1 MMLKFKNN
9 RYLLLLQNAFQRIV
23 NEEHPELIKDGEA
36 LTKID
41 ITQDRLSRYLS
52 SQEEE
57 IPVEIRTA
65 LNLCNYLNVPP
76 YAIFATDGRLT
87 HPVDDISHKT
97 EQSQTSKSYNDLHLS
112 DRMDDVLRM
121 ASSGLDKES
130 GSLERVSYAIACI
143 TGYLRNIVHRAP
155 ELKKNSQGLV
165 DAITATLA
173 SAVLDPDHSSME
185 VLWSV
190 IKNGIAELKELDRL
204 PKQAK
209 READSIIAQLQQARL
224 DNDDTQRLRAVKAAL
239 FWLHDYWDSI
249 CMEAS
254 AYNAL
259 SGVSC
264 AMASAPTDYSTRARL
279 VAHVNTFASYVAMY
293 DPVYREIHKGER
305 NG

>member
-1 MMLKFKNN
+1 MELGLTQDDLAEKSNVSKNTISAYE
-9 RYLLLLQNAFQRIV
+9 RNASRAT
-23 NEEHPELIKDGEA
+23 PSSAKALAEA
-36 LTKID
+36 LDMELVDLFEYPAAVEEVEEVDEVEVEEATSRVANPALKI
-41 ITQDRLSRYLS
+41 T
-52 SQEEE
+52 SQ
-57 IPVEIRTA
+57 A
-65 LNLCNYLNVPP
+65 
-76 YAIFATDGRLT
+76 
-87 HPVDDISHKT
+87 DDA
-97 EQSQTSKSYNDLHLS
+97 
-112 DRMDDVLRM
+112 LRM
-121 ASSGLDKES
+121 ASVGLEKEE
-130 GSLERVSYAIACI
+130 GSTERVSYAIASI
-143 TGYLRNIVHRAP
+143 TGYLRSIIHRAP

-190 IKNGIAELKELDRL
+190 IKNGIADLKELERL

-209 READSIIAQLQQARL
+209 QEADSIIAQLQQARL
-224 DNDDTQRLRAVKAAL
+224 DNDDTERLRAVKSAL

-249 CMEAS
+249 CMEQS

-264 AMASAPTDYSTRARL
+264 AMSSAPTDYATRARL
-279 VAHVNTFASYVAMY
+279 VAHVNTFAAYVAMY

>member
-1 MMLKFKNN
+1 MAPTNIN
-9 RYLLLLQNAFQRIV
+9 YLLPKGDLLKARRMELGLTQDDLAEKSNVSKNTISAYERNASRAT
-23 NEEHPELIKDGEA
+23 PSSAKALAEA
-36 LTKID
+36 LDMELVDLFEYPAAVEEVEEVDEVEVEEATSRVANPALKI
-41 ITQDRLSRYLS
+41 T
-52 SQEEE
+52 SQ
-57 IPVEIRTA
+57 A
-65 LNLCNYLNVPP
+65 
-76 YAIFATDGRLT
+76 
-87 HPVDDISHKT
+87 DDA
-97 EQSQTSKSYNDLHLS
+97 
-112 DRMDDVLRM
+112 LRM
-121 ASSGLDKES
+121 ASVGLEKEE
-130 GSLERVSYAIACI
+130 GSTERVSYAIASI
-143 TGYLRNIVHRAP
+143 TGYLRSIIHRAP

-190 IKNGIAELKELDRL
+190 IKNGIADLKELERL

-209 READSIIAQLQQARL
+209 QEADSIIAQLQQARL
-224 DNDDTQRLRAVKAAL
+224 DNDDTERLRAVKSAL

-249 CMEAS
+249 CMEQS

-264 AMASAPTDYSTRARL
+264 AMSSAPTDYATRARL
-279 VAHVNTFASYVAMY
+279 VAHVNTFAAYVAMY